1 MIKFRKENNFI
12 ILNYTPQADID
23 WILKKFKDNDTIFI
37 SRTFTFSKN
46 DVYENSN
53 EDIFQSGIDFIVATL
68 DKNYYK
74 FDSDILSIEFNLYIE
89 KNITIKRE
97 FFITYNNISIFH
109 KINNILDT
117 SQKEIFIGSH
127 EDSNF
132 PFASFE
138 RLVKSFPNST
148 ELKHYANAR
157 IDLII
162 QEYLETEK
170 NSEEI
175 YQAYMN
181 KKISFNDEN
190 ILSYFSSYET
200 DKYTKIL
207 SKLEDMLKNEDKYNE
222 HQWQKEILQII
233 QLIYPKYIRAFEN
246 VKIRDTYKPTDRFLD
261 FMLVDANGNIDIVEI
276 KKPFGNK
283 NIVSH
288 SQYRDNHIPLKE
300 LSGSIMQI
308 EKYIFYLNKWG
319 KTGDD
324 ILTSD
329 YKSQLPEGF
338 NIKITNPSG
347 LIIMGR
353 EDKLSLQ
360 QKSDFEIIK
369 RKYKNII
376 DIMTYD
382 DLIRRLKNIKRG
394 IKK

>member
-1 MIKFRKENNFI
+1 MIKFRKEKNAI
-12 ILNYTPQADID
+12 ILNYTPQGGVD
-23 WILKKFKDNDTIFI
+23 WILKRFKDNNTISI
-37 SRTFTFSKN
+37 SRTFTLSQN
-46 DVYENSN
+46 DVYDTS
-53 EDIFQSGIDFIVATL
+53 DDDMFQSGIDFIIATL

-74 FDSDILSIEFNLYIE
+74 FDSDILSIEFDLYIE
-89 KNITIKRE
+89 KDITIKRE
-97 FFITYNNISIFH
+97 FFITYNTISIFH
-109 KINNILDT
+109 KIDNILNK
-117 SQKEIFIGSH
+117 SQKEIFIGYQ

-132 PFASFE
+132 PFTSFE
-138 RLVKSFPNST
+138 KLIKSFPNTT

-162 QEYLETEK
+162 Q
-170 NSEEI
+170 
-175 YQAYMN
+175 
-181 KKISFNDEN
+181 DED
-190 ILSYFSSYET
+190 ILSYFSNYET

-207 SKLEDMLKNEDKYNE
+207 SKLKDMLKNEDKYNE

-246 VKIRDTYKPTDRFLD
+246 VKIRDTYTPTNRFLD

-319 KTGDD
+319 KIGDD
-324 ILTSD
+324 TLTSD
-329 YKSQLPEGF
+329 YKSQLPRDF
-338 NIKITNPSG
+338 QIKITNPSG

-382 DLIRRLKNIKRG
+382 DLIRRLKNILEK
-394 IKK
+394 

>member
-1 MIKFRKENNFI
+1 MDKRWV
-12 ILNYTPQADID
+12 YTV
-23 WILKKFKDNDTIFI
+23 
-37 SRTFTFSKN
+37 RFT
-46 DVYENSN
+46 
-53 EDIFQSGIDFIVATL
+53 
-68 DKNYYK
+68 
-74 FDSDILSIEFNLYIE
+74 LSIR
-89 KNITIKRE
+89 IKRE
-97 FFITYNNISIFH
+97 FFITYNTISIFH
-109 KINNILDT
+109 KIDIILDK
-117 SQKEIFIGSH
+117 SQKEIFIGIH

-175 YQAYMN
+175 YQEYMN
-181 KKISFNDEN
+181 KKVSFQDEN

-207 SKLEDMLKNEDKYNE
+207 SKLKDMLKNEDKYNE

-246 VKIRDTYKPTDRFLD
+246 VKIRDTYKPTNRFLD
-261 FMLVDANGNIDIVEI
+261 FMLVDTNGNIDIVEI

-288 SQYRDNHIPLKE
+288 SRYRDNHIPLKE

-324 ILTSD
+324 TLTSD
-329 YKSQLPEGF
+329 YKSQLPKDF
-338 NIKITNPSG
+338 KIKITNPNG

-382 DLIRRLKNIKRG
+382 DLIRRLENILSK
-394 IKK
+394 